1 MSDIALPDDSKTSSE
16 NETKP
21 GLIATLRKSIHDVVA
36 TGGIDGLLKE
46 PRNETNDKTSA
57 KAHVRRGV
65 TFSEH
70 EHNYEL
76 KGNGSINRTVS
87 DDDDCSD
94 IDDVPDAKNCS
105 DGKVDKYDGLL
116 GIAMSDLA
124 AFFASMQYRTV
135 SLIFGPMQCF
145 FYIS

>member
-1 MSDIALPDDSKTSSE
+1 MSDITLPDDSKTSSE
-16 NETKP
+16 NESKP
-21 GLIATLRKSIHDVVA
+21 GFIAALRKSIHDVVA

-46 PRNETNDKTSA
+46 PSNETNDKTST
-57 KAHVRRGV
+57 KAHVRQGV

-70 EHNYEL
+70 EHNDEL

-87 DDDDCSD
+87 DDDDYSD
-94 IDDVPDAKNCS
+94 IDDVPEAKSSS
-105 DGKVDKYDGLL
+105 DVKVDSYGGLL
-116 GIAMSDLA
+116 IAMSDFA

>member
-1 MSDIALPDDSKTSSE
+1 MSDNTLPDDSKTSSE
-16 NETKP
+16 NENKP

-46 PRNETNDKTSA
+46 PSNETNDKISA
-57 KAHVRRGV
+57 KAHFRQGV
-65 TFSEH
+65 TFSEL
-70 EHNYEL
+70 EHTDAF

-87 DDDDCSD
+87 DDDDNSD
-94 IDDVPDAKNCS
+94 IEDVPEAKPSNA
-105 DGKVDKYDGLL
+105 VDKHGGLL
-116 GIAMSDLA
+116 GIAVTSDLA
-124 AFFASMQYRTV
+124 TIFASMQYRTV